1 MADDVKTG
9 IKLEVEG
16 EDEFNRG
23 LHDAAEAAGDLKKG
37 LEDAADGASESGKKI
52 ADELETAAL
61 EASAAIGDIIAGVGE
76 LSAALIA
83 EVNRTA
89 EYGDA
94 IDKNSQALGISA
106 EAYQEWDYILS
117 RSGSSMKSAESMFRK
132 LANASE
138 YASDKQAAAFETI
151 GLSMDQVQAMNPE
164 QLFESV
170 IRGLQGM
177 EAGAERTAIA
187 TTLLGSNADKLGP
200 LLNSSA
206 EDIEAMRQRAHELGV
221 VMSDEDIA
229 AAAAYQDSLEDFN
242 AAIDGAKR
250 QLTEGF
256 MPALTTARGQL
267 AEFIANDVD
276 WDSVNEKI
284 GKLTEKSMELAGYL
298 LEHGDTVA
306 GIITTIGGAWA
317 AWKGTEVVM
326 TLVDNVRS
334 LYGWLDKLGAVM
346 GAGGGTMLGGAAV
359 AALGAYEVLS
369 RIREIGGAGILGD
382 GHELAEYADNVT
394 YYTQKLAEAQR
405 DYDNTALYSPEG
417 LAMAQDALSMAQIA
431 LQKAEAEYEAV
442 LALQAQAAQGGEDP
456 AAEAAETQA
465 AVAQTVAETEK
476 QVAES
481 SGRMLETID
490 ATAGEIGTT
499 FRQGTDEMSQAAA
512 ESIEGANNV
521 LSENM
526 GTLSAN
532 AAIWGE
538 DMMISLANG
547 IITGYNSWVLPAIG
561 DVAGGIEA
569 MIGFS
574 EPEVG
579 PLSKFHTFAP
589 DMMAL
594 FAKGIRDNK
603 WMIDAAATSSFDL
616 APYLESSGGRTG
628 TNLNY
633 GGVNVTF
640 EVKDGQTGRE
650 LYEEFSYYL
659 REDLARERAVF
670 GR

>member
-1 MADDVKTG
+1 MADEVKTG

-16 EDEFNRG
+16 EEEFSKG
-23 LHDAAEAAGDLKKG
+23 LQGAAGAAGGLKTALDEAADS
-37 LEDAADGASESGKKI
+37 ASGSGQKI

-61 EASAAIGDIIAGVGE
+61 QASAAIGNIIAGIGE
-76 LSAALIA
+76 LTAALIA

-94 IDKNSQALGISA
+94 VDKSSQALGISA

-138 YASDKQAAAFETI
+138 YASDKQVAAFETI
-151 GLSMDQVQAMNPE
+151 GLSMDQVRSLSPE
-164 QLFESV
+164 QLFGAV
-170 IRGLQGM
+170 IRGLQEM

-206 EDIEAMRQRAHELGV
+206 DDIEAMRQRAHELGV

-267 AEFIANDVD
+267 AEFIASDVD

-284 GKLTEKSMELAGYL
+284 GKLTEKSMELAEYL

-317 AWKGTEVVM
+317 AWRGTEVVM

-334 LYGWLDKLGAVM
+334 LYGWTSKLGALM
-346 GAGGGTMLGGAAV
+346 GVGGGTMLA
-359 AALGAYEVLS
+359 
-369 RIREIGGAGILGD
+369 GAGLVALSAYTLAERDALLKNIGYIGD
-382 GHELAEYADNVT
+382 GHELREYADNIT
-394 YYTQKLAEAQR
+394 YLEGELARAKE
-405 DYDNTALYSPEG
+405 DFNS
-417 LAMAQDALSMAQIA
+417 LADFGADLTMAQDNVDLATIA
-431 LQKAEAEYEAV
+431 LAHAREEYEAV
-442 LALQAQAAQGGEDP
+442 LALQAQAAQGGGDP

-465 AVAQTVAETEK
+465 AVTQTVTETER
-476 QVAES
+476 QVTEGA
-481 SGRMLETID
+481 GRMLETID

-616 APYLESSGGRTG
+616 APYLETAGSRVG
-628 TNLNY
+628 TSLNY

-659 REDLARERAVF
+659 REDLAREGAVF